1 MMWHVELADEDAELG
16 LHGLLQVLA
25 DLLGLLGD
33 VGWPCWGLLLVLATM
48 RRLVF
53 VLFMD
58 ARIVLD
64 PVEALSL
71 RVSVG

>member
-1 MMWHVELADEDAELG
+1 MMWHVEIANEDTELG

-33 VGWPCWGLLLVLATM
+33 VSWQCGLILSNL

-58 ARIVLD
+58 TRIVLD